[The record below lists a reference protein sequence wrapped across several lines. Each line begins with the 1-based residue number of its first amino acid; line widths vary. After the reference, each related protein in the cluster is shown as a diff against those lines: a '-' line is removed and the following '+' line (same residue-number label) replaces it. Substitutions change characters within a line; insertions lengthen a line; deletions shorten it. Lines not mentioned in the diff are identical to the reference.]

1 MYIVTVCNT
10 TDGIVEVSPL
20 LRNMAC
26 AVGWV
31 LGNSE
36 AVCAEMKGNGLL
48 CRETSRNLSA
58 DTRTCLRRHRY
69 ITFGKDGEAKE
80 IRWDVHEVDEE
91 EVREP

>member
-20 LRNMAC
+20 LKNMAC

-36 AVCAEMKGNGLL
+36 AVCAEMRGNGLL
-48 CRETSRNLSA
+48 CVETSRNLSA
-58 DTRTCLRRHRY
+58 DTRFCLHKHRS
-69 ITFGKDGEAKE
+69 ITFGKGADAKE
-80 IRWDVHEVDEE
+80 IQWDVHEVDEE
-91 EVREP
+91 EGREP